1 MIAGLELSTV
11 TKFLGEVNT
20 CPLECGVNLVHISG
34 LQLKVENRS
43 EQPIVSKSEKDEAH
57 YIHEEERGTGP
68 FRVPEAISGHQR
80 ELL

>member
-1 MIAGLELSTV
+1 MIAELELSTV

-20 CPLECGVNLVHISG
+20 CPLECGVNLVRISG
-34 LQLKVENRS
+34 LELKVENPS
-43 EQPIVSKSEKDEAH
+43 EQPIVGKSEKDEAH

-68 FRVPEAISGHQR
+68 LRVPEAISGNQR